1 MSNQNENKSTPAATE
16 VEKVRG
22 DHMDSRRFHLIG
34 IIVSSI
40 CVILSLTA
48 LILSLL

>member
-1 MSNQNENKSTPAATE
+1 MEKQNNSTPVATE
-16 VEKVRG
+16 VEEVRG

-48 LILSLL
+48 LILSLQ